1 MDLMGVIV
9 MAKARVPMQHRG
21 SAIGRVEEAGAPQ
34 AMPAEQTGQRHPSPF
49 WRHFFEMLGVMIV
62 GMIATGAIFL
72 AIVGVKTWDEVTTDY
87 PTQSLLAMAAGMTL
101 PMVAWNDASRDGME
115 ELMRDGC
122 GDGRPGDPLLVPCL
136 V

>member
-1 MDLMGVIV
+1 

-34 AMPAEQTGQRHPSPF
+34 VMPAEQTGQRHLSPF

-87 PTQSLLAMAAGMTL
+87 PR
-101 PMVAWNDASRDGME
+101 SRCW
-115 ELMRDGC
+115 RW
-122 GDGRPGDPLLVPCL
+122 RRV
-136 V
+136 